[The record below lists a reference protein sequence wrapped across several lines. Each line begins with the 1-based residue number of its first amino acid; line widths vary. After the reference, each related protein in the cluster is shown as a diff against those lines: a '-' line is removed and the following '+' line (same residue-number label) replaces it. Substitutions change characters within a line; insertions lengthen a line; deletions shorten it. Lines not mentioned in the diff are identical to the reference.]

1 MATICPHEEFLR
13 SLAINDDSTVRSL
26 LGDSILD
33 GDCVELDAKTTALA
47 RLAAVVALD
56 SRSTTYQWS
65 VAAALAAGASEDEI
79 VDVLVA
85 VIPVVGSAQVTVAAP
100 VLAEALGYPA
110 EDDGP
115 ALAQGGLLQ

>member
-13 SLAINDDSTVRSL
+13 RLAINDDSTVRSL

-56 SRSTTYQWS
+56 SRATTYQWS
-65 VAAALAAGASEDEI
+65 VGAALAAGASEDEI

-85 VIPVVGSAQVTVAAP
+85 VVPVIGSAQVTTAAP
-100 VLAEALGYPA
+100 VLAEALGYPT
-110 EDDGP
+110 EKDGP
-115 ALAQGGLLQ
+115 ALARGELLQ